1 MKLFAYKVA
10 LWALFALSCIPI
22 SVHGA
27 QPDSLFQEKEAPS
40 VSRYERRVARGRHI
54 WSALIPRQGIVQ
66 TAGNMGLVSVGV
78 GWNYGHRDKWETDL
92 LLGFIPKYDS
102 SRPKTTLTLKENFL
116 PWRLAVGDR
125 GWNVEPLACGLYVN
139 TVFGHE
145 FWQKQP
151 SRYPKGYYKMLSTRF
166 RANIFFGQRV
176 TYEIPARHRSFV
188 RSLTAFYEVSTCDLY
203 LRLMF
208 QGGSVHLSDVL
219 GLSLGLK
226 LQFF

>member
-1 MKLFAYKVA
+1 MKSFASKTA
-10 LWALFALSCIPI
+10 LWVLFALSSAPL
-22 SVHGA
+22 SAHDA
-27 QPDSLFQEKEAPS
+27 QPDSLSEGKERSS
-40 VSRYERRVARGRHI
+40 VSRYERRVEREKHI
-54 WSALIPRQGIVQ
+54 WSALIPRQGVVQ

-78 GWNYGHRDKWETDL
+78 GWNYGHRDRWETDL

-102 SRPKTTLTLKENFL
+102 SRPKATLTLKENFL
-116 PWRLAVGDR
+116 PWRLSVGGR

-151 SRYPKGYYKMLSTRF
+151 SRYPKGYYKMLSTKF
-166 RANIFFGQRV
+166 RANLFLGQRV
-176 TYEIPARHRSFV
+176 TYEIPARRRSFV

-203 LRLMF
+203 IRLMF
-208 QGGSVHLSDVL
+208 QDRSVRLSDVR

-226 LQFF
+226 MQLF